1 MNSHKVGPLTI
12 RLDDTGDCFAGRA
25 DESVLCGMERL
36 GYRGIP
42 VGCRGGGCG
51 VCKVRVLAGDYTVG
65 KMSRACVSEAEQA
78 QGVVL
83 ACKLFPRSAL
93 TLAVVGK
100 MRKALPCHPAAP
112 AEPCADPGADRCP

>member
-1 MNSHKVGPLTI
+1 MDSHKVGQLTI
-12 RLDDTGDCFAGRA
+12 RLVDTGDCFTGRA

-65 KMSRACVSEAEQA
+65 KMSRACVSEAEVA

-83 ACKLFPRSAL
+83 ACKLFPRSPL
-93 TLAVVGK
+93 TLTVVGK
-100 MRKALPCHPAAP
+100 MRKALPCQSAAP
-112 AEPCADPGADRCP
+112 ADSCASPGADLSP